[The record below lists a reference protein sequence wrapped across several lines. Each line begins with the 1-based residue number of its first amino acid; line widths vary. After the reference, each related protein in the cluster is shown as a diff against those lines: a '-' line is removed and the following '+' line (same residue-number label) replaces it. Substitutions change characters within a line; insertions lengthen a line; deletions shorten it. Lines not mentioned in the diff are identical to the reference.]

1 MLRNDPNFLK
11 WLNKFL
17 AEIKKDG
24 RYDKI
29 YKSGSKVRIGLDMFD
44 KLG

>member
-1 MLRNDPNFLK
+1 MLRNDSDFLK

-24 RYDKI
+24 RYDII
-29 YKSGSKVRIGLDMFD
+29 YNKWSKSTDWFGYVDSNG
-44 KLG
+44 